1 MQIKIAK
8 NNLYGYLCAFA
19 GILSMNP
26 YFLWPSF
33 AGGVLA
39 YFAYIVYALSI
50 ILYIVSISYLIR
62 SSAYFKLSKRN
73 LLIGAL
79 FLIMYIHIYVLGAT
93 GVSAQTLISGLLAY
107 INLFLLATCEESVRK
122 NVFEKFVVLFIVSLI
137 PGLVYYILE
146 TIGISLSI
154 GTLQSQ
160 NQLVYANSAEFM
172 GNSGYY
178 KLYIGAVMRVSANT
192 RFSGIYDEAGL
203 VGTVSALLLIAR
215 KFEIKKDKKCRWLFL
230 FNIISFSLAGYS
242 LIAIYFF
249 IRWIHKEQWK
259 LCAGI
264 IACIVAL
271 YGFLNMHTSNTLIN
285 NLQSRIEITSTG
297 ISLVNNRESSV
308 FDIGY
313 QEFTNASLYR
323 KIMGY
328 GRGASSQ
335 NRYMNG
341 SSSYKCVIY
350 DYGYWGFF
358 LMILIITYCYFR
370 QESGRKVDAW
380 DLISFYTV
388 FLISIYQR
396 PAIMYAYYFIILYG
410 GKEYLCSY
418 NKNMQKEMTLIKR
431 KGKNI

>member
-1 MQIKIAK
+1 MQIKITK
-8 NNLYGYLCAFA
+8 NKVYGYLCAFA

-33 AGGVLA
+33 AGGVLV
-39 YFAYIVYALSI
+39 YFTY
-50 ILYIVSISYLIR
+50 ILYIISISYLIK
-62 SSAYFKLSKRN
+62 SSARFRLSKSN
-73 LLIGAL
+73 FLIGVL
-79 FLIMYIHIYVLGAT
+79 FLIMYTHIYVLGAT
-93 GVSAQTLISGLLAY
+93 GISAQTLISGLLAY
-107 INLFLLATCEESVRK
+107 VNLFLLATSEGSVRK
-122 NVFEKFVVLFIVSLI
+122 SIFEKFVILFIISLI
-137 PGLVYYILE
+137 PGLIYYILE

-160 NQLVYANSAEFM
+160 NQLAYANSAEFM

-215 KFEIKKDKKCRWLFL
+215 KFEIKKDKKCRWLLL
-230 FNIISFSLAGYS
+230 FNIISFSLAGYL

-249 IRWIHKEQWK
+249 VKWIRKGQWK
-259 LCAGI
+259 LCVGI
-264 IACIVAL
+264 IAGIAVL

-285 NLQSRIEITSTG
+285 NLQSRIEITTTG
-297 ISLVNNRESSV
+297 ISLINNRETSV
-308 FDIGY
+308 FEKGY

-323 KIMGY
+323 RIMGY

-335 NRYMNG
+335 NRYMSG
-341 SSSYKCVIY
+341 SSSYKCVVY

-358 LMILIITYCYFR
+358 LMMLIITYCYFR
-370 QESGRKVDAW
+370 QERGKKVDVW
-380 DLISFYTV
+380 ELISFYAV
-388 FLISIYQR
+388 FLVSIYQR

-410 GKEYLCSY
+410 GKEYLYSY
-418 NKNMQKEMTLIKR
+418 NKTND
-431 KGKNI
+431 

>member
-19 GILSMNP
+19 GILSMNS

-249 IRWIHKEQWK
+249 II
-259 LCAGI
+259 
-264 IACIVAL
+264 
-271 YGFLNMHTSNTLIN
+271 
-285 NLQSRIEITSTG
+285 
-297 ISLVNNRESSV
+297 
-308 FDIGY
+308 
-313 QEFTNASLYR
+313 
-323 KIMGY
+323 
-328 GRGASSQ
+328 
-335 NRYMNG
+335 
-341 SSSYKCVIY
+341 YKAE
-350 DYGYWGFF
+350 
-358 LMILIITYCYFR
+358 L
-370 QESGRKVDAW
+370 K
-380 DLISFYTV
+380 
-388 FLISIYQR
+388 
-396 PAIMYAYYFIILYG
+396 
-410 GKEYLCSY
+410 
-418 NKNMQKEMTLIKR
+418 
-431 KGKNI
+431 